1 MAYIHRVTFEL
12 EPEQMNQLEIG
23 AALERAL
30 GYLRTLLPSQVGFIT
45 TRAMYSLDIKDRT
58 ELIIESV
65 WENWEDATAH
75 SESSLLEDKILL
87 EFEPHVPLEDLTSH
101 MYEEVP

>member
-1 MAYIHRVTFEL
+1 MAYIHHVTFKI
-12 EPEQMNQLEIG
+12 EPEQMSQLEIG

-30 GYLRTLLPSQVGFIT
+30 GYLRTLLPSQIGFIT
-45 TRAMYSLDIKDRT
+45 TRAMYSLDIEDRT

-65 WENWEDATAH
+65 WENWDDASAH
-75 SESSLLEDKILL
+75 SHSSLTEDKILL
-87 EFEPHVPLEDLTSH
+87 EFEPHVPLEELTSH